1 MLTLRAP
8 APAMKADMTER
19 ILHSAPAVPASQGV
33 YSHQVSQPSQRSS
46 IGDVALL
53 GATRR
58 VKHSCTDSWPL
69 VIGLAGLCFGR
80 AVQRSRR
87 SRYPVQRASGSSS
100 EATEE
105 SLRAQLAALTAEL
118 EELKATKTMS
128 AAWPLDP
135 EDANTLRQVVVVHRH
150 GTRFPTKPTGAGNL
164 SWPQRAHFWSTYK
177 GHLTPVGAKQLEEV
191 GKCLRDRYIGA
202 DGGIFK
208 GLRCLDGRAIA
219 VYTSNIQRTLQ
230 SAWSFLTGFV
240 PSASVFFAFRS
251 ERVFSDAL
259 RQAVGIPIYVEDAE
273 GGDDKLFHEWTMQ
286 KGYKEWLQQNQERSE
301 FLQYARDAPEYTALL
316 DKLWHTTHEEK
327 LHPDKEPLKR
337 LVGAKDV
344 DTLVT
349 IDEAHNR
356 PLLPNESGMPL
367 LPEEKSLLR
376 KIGNEVKRCWFGDSR
391 GDKDNSYGK
400 RGAAYLAHKIWRHMD
415 ERARHLCHLRFVQFS
430 CHDTTMCALAA
441 HLGLELSEIGFGAFF
456 VFELH
461 KSPTSG
467 HTVKCYYNPFP
478 ADGPS
483 SYSDLTSFKL
493 PLGQHSCMK
502 PVADCREGHVPLPAF
517 AMHCRIP
524 GQEELFESFAKLLG
538 QADLRPTRENL
549 EALVER
555 GKHGWLSFEDWR
567 DMYGEAFRAFDLDG
581 DGLLC
586 RSEMETGLL
595 DWYGITGRTIDLIFN
610 LVDRDP
616 NIHGLTEMDVYLAS
630 VALVGIRGSI
640 SSKTAGAVLEP
651 FQEDEDLVDIDSF
664 DQLGTTKL
672 MAASN
677 VGDLQRVRAL
687 AARGANVNLCDDY
700 GWTALRYAVRNRH
713 ADVVSELVKLKADV
727 NYAGVSGWTPL
738 MTAVSNN
745 SPDIV
750 RLLVENGADCLQ
762 KNADGQSAC
771 DAAAGYPAILKILEP
786 APVAHCT

>member
-1 MLTLRAP
+1 M
-8 APAMKADMTER
+8 MKVHVTHW
-19 ILHSAPAVPASQGV
+19 IPPSAPAAPTSWDVH
-33 YSHQVSQPSQRSS
+33 SHRALEPSQYSAHN
-46 IGDVALL
+46 VALL
-53 GATRR
+53 GATGRLQR
-58 VKHSCTDSWPL
+58 SCTDRWP
-69 VIGLAGLCFGR
+69 IAMGLAGLCLGQYVQKKR
-80 AVQRSRR
+80 TIRYLVQRG
-87 SRYPVQRASGSSS
+87 SGSSR

-105 SLRAQLAALTAEL
+105 DLRAQLAALKAEL
-118 EELKATKTMS
+118 EYLKATKVVS
-128 AAWPLDP
+128 AAWPMDP
-135 EDANTLRQVVVVHRH
+135 EDAKTLRQVVVVHRH
-150 GTRFPTKPTGAGNL
+150 GTRFPTKPTGKGNL

-177 GHLTPVGAKQLEEV
+177 GHLTPVGAKQLEDV
-191 GKCLRDRYIGA
+191 GKCLRDRYVSD

-208 GLRCLDGRAIA
+208 GLRCLDGRVIA

-259 RQAVGIPIYVEDAE
+259 RQAAGIPIYVEDAE

-286 KGYKEWLQQNQERSE
+286 KGYKEWLQQNQENSE
-301 FLQYARDAPEYTALL
+301 FLQHAKDAPEYTALL
-316 DKLWHTTHEEK
+316 DKLWNTTHEEK
-327 LHPDKEPLKR
+327 LSPDKEPLQR

-356 PLLPNESGMPL
+356 PLLPNESGAPL
-367 LPEEKSLLR
+367 LPEEKSMLR
-376 KIGNEVKRCWFGDSR
+376 NIGDEVKRCWFGAAS
-391 GDKDNSYGK
+391 GEKDNSYGQQ
-400 RGAAYLAHKIWRHMD
+400 GAAYLAHKIWRHMD
-415 ERARHLCHLRFVQFS
+415 ERARSLCHLRFVQFS

-441 HLGLELSEIGFGAFF
+441 HLGLELSGIGFGAFF

-461 KSPTSG
+461 KRPGSG

-483 SYSDLTSFKL
+483 SYSDLKSVKL
-493 PLGQHSCMK
+493 PLGQGSRLT
-502 PVADCREGHVPLPAF
+502 PFAECREGHVPLPAF

-549 EALVER
+549 KSLVEG
-555 GKHGWLSFEDWR
+555 GKHGWLSYEDWR
-567 DMYGEAFRAFDLDG
+567 ETHDEAFHAFDLDG

-586 RSEMETGLL
+586 RSEMEAAML
-595 DWYGITGRTIDLIFN
+595 DWYGITGRTVDFVFH
-610 LVDRDP
+610 LVDRDADTD
-616 NIHGLTEMDVYLAS
+616 GLTERDVYLAS
-630 VALVGIRGSI
+630 VALVGMRGSI
-640 SSKTAGAVLEP
+640 SSKVAGAVMEP
-651 FQEDEDLVDIDSF
+651 FQEEDELEDIDSF
-664 DQLGTTKL
+664 DQLGVTKL

-677 VGDLQRVRAL
+677 VGDLSRVKDL
-687 AARGANVNLCDDY
+687 AARGANVNICDDY

-713 ADVVSELVKLKADV
+713 SDVVSELINLKADV

-750 RLLVENGADCLQ
+750 KLLVDNGADPTRR
-762 KNADGQSAC
+762 NADGQSVY
-771 DAAAGYPAILKILEP
+771 DAAKENLGVLEILER
-786 APVAHCT
+786 A